1 MTQILGE
8 RYRQKIKTPE
18 ELRDIIA
25 YAARATRDH
34 VHGVFDVVHP
44 GTFHM
49 MYAKSKADI
58 LIASITADIHISK
71 GAYRPHVPQDLRA
84 LNLAAFEMIDYVVI
98 DPNATPLEN
107 IHIIKPD
114 LLAKG
119 YEYTAKDCGEN
130 R

>member
-1 MTQILGE
+1 
-8 RYRQKIKTPE
+8 
-18 ELRDIIA
+18 
-25 YAARATRDH
+25 
-34 VHGVFDVVHP
+34 
-44 GTFHM
+44 M

-98 DPNATPLEN
+98 DSERHAAGKHSHHQTRLARQGIR
-107 IHIIKPD
+107 IHSRR
-114 LLAKG
+114 
-119 YEYTAKDCGEN
+119 TAGEN

>member
-1 MTQILGE
+1 
-8 RYRQKIKTPE
+8 
-18 ELRDIIA
+18 
-25 YAARATRDH
+25 
-34 VHGVFDVVHP
+34 
-44 GTFHM
+44 M

-107 IHIIKPD
+107 IHIIKPTCSPRIRIHSRR
-114 LLAKG
+114 
-119 YEYTAKDCGEN
+119 TAGEN